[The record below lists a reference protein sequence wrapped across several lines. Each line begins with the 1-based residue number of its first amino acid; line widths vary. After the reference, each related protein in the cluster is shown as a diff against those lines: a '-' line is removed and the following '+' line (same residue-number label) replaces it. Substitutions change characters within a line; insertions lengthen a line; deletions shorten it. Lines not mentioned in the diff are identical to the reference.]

1 LRQSLHIF
9 FLSLVLLSCGGGQKE
24 KDAQNKQAPPKIVYK
39 FGYKLND
46 FKVTHDTVSHG
57 ESFGEILD
65 RHHIWLPQIFQISK
79 EVKKTFNVR
88 RLRAGK
94 PYTILAKKDSTEKAQ
109 VFIYQHDP
117 INYTVIDFK
126 DSLIRAFKGKRPIS
140 KVLKKASGVITS
152 SLSEALDKQGVNAIV
167 ANDLSEIYAWTIDF
181 FRLQKNDRFKVIYE
195 QKYIE
200 DTIPAGIG
208 SIKAAYFEHAKKPFY
223 AFQYVS
229 DSITGIQEY
238 YDEKANHLRRAF
250 LKAPLKFSRI
260 SSRYNLK
267 RKIAYYGRVKA
278 HKGTDFA
285 APVGSP
291 IMSTAN
297 GRVIE
302 SRRKGANGN
311 YVKIRHNSTYT
322 TQYLHMKKRKVKV
335 GQYVKQGQII
345 GSVGMTGNTSGPHV
359 CYRFWKNGV
368 QVDPLKQKLPAAKAM
383 KKEIKPY
390 YLEFVESIKDSLD
403 AITLKE
409 IEHN

>member
-1 LRQSLHIF
+1 MRQSLHIF

-140 KVLKKASGVITS
+140 TVLKKASGVITS

>member
-126 DSLIRAFKGKRPIS
+126 DSLIRAFKGKRSIS
-140 KVLKKASGVITS
+140 TVLKKASGVITS

>member
-1 LRQSLHIF
+1 MRQILHIF
-9 FLSLVLLSCGGGQKE
+9 FLSLVFLSCGEEQKE

-79 EVKKTFNVR
+79 KVKKTFNVR

-140 KVLKKASGVITS
+140 KVLKNASGVITS

-238 YDEKANHLRRAF
+238 YDENANHLRRAF

-302 SRRKGANGN
+302 SRHKGANGN

-383 KKEIKPY
+383 KKETKPH

-403 AITLKE
+403 AITLQE
-409 IEHN
+409 IEHS

>member
-1 LRQSLHIF
+1 LKRLFPLFFFSLFIF
-9 FLSLVLLSCGGGQKE
+9 SCGGKSDENASAKKE
-24 KDAQNKQAPPKIVYK
+24 ESTKPIYK

-46 FKVTHDTVSHG
+46 FKVVHDTVAHG

-65 RHHIWLPQIFQISK
+65 RHHVWFPEILKISK
-79 EVKKTFNVR
+79 KVKNVFDVR

-94 PYTILAKKDSTEKAQ
+94 PYTILAARDSTEKAQ
-109 VFIYQHDP
+109 VFMYQHDL
-117 INYTVIDFK
+117 INHTIIDFK
-126 DSLIRAFKGKRPIS
+126 DSVIVAEKARKKV
-140 KVLKKASGVITS
+140 KTVLKKASGVITS
-152 SLSEALDKQGVNAIV
+152 SLSEALDKQGVNAMV

-195 QKYIE
+195 QKYID
-200 DTIPAGIG
+200 DTIPAGVGRIQA
-208 SIKAAYFEHAKKPFY
+208 SQFEHVNKSFY
-223 AFQYVS
+223 AFKYVS
-229 DSITGIQEY
+229 DSISGIQEY

-267 RKIAYYGRVKA
+267 RKIAFYGRVKP

-302 SRRKGANGN
+302 SRYRTGNGN
-311 YVKIRHNSTYT
+311 YVKIRHNSTYM
-322 TQYLHMKKRKVKV
+322 TQYLHMKSRKVKE
-335 GQYVKQGQII
+335 GQYVKQGQVI
-345 GSVGMTGNTSGPHV
+345 GYVGMTGNTSGPHV

-383 KKEIKPY
+383 KKSIKPK
-390 YLEFVESIKDSLD
+390 YLEFIQSVKEELD
-403 AITLKE
+403 AIE
-409 IEHN
+409 YVN